1 MVVAAGKQ
9 LELDSIRRSPHAPP
23 SAGSS
28 DRPSIHRCERSSPV
42 KNRKLEICTSGS
54 VRGRGGN
61 IPTYSAS
68 CRGQQG
74 LGTTCK
80 DSPNEAKCRRRREPN
95 GSGEWFG
102 LKDHEHMLEGMRKA
116 GWCE

>member
-1 MVVAAGKQ
+1 SKDLAEMAVAAGEE
-9 LELDSIRRSPHAPP
+9 LEFGSIRRSPHAPP

-28 DRPSIHRCERSSPV
+28 DRPSIHPRERSSPV
-42 KNRKLEICTSGS
+42 KNRKPENCTTRS

-95 GSGEWFG
+95 GSG
-102 LKDHEHMLEGMRKA
+102 A
-116 GWCE
+116 